1 MRPSG
6 WLFLTQLSICCALAL
21 SAVLYVH
28 YLNPADSDFCG
39 LQSGCEAVR
48 QSGLGYFFGSR
59 YLSLPLVA
67 VLGFGGLLA
76 LSLRSSLLPPAD
88 GQIATR
94 HAGGAF
100 ARFWQAPELGLFAAS
115 GLGAMVALVLLG
127 YQVVLGQYCWLCVL
141 VDLTAVFAA
150 VFAFFLAQSS
160 RKTRVPPKSTLAP
173 AAWMAIAGALVLAP
187 LLWSAIRPPTP
198 IPGRIAALHVPGK
211 INVVEF
217 ADFECPYCRKLHGLL
232 TPLVTEYGDQV
243 NFLRIQRP
251 LMQHRHAEQ
260 AARAALCA
268 EAQGRGEAMADKLFT
283 TPLSLEA
290 ISSIAEGLQLDPLA
304 YDACMGDPRTTA
316 KLEQHAALLPDEELQ
331 GLPTTYVGDQPFV
344 GVPTEAALRDAFE
357 RAKRPP
363 RRGPSGTLYVTLLTA
378 LIGLIAFL
386 GWRRADG
393 GSPGV
398 GAPRGP

>member
-48 QSGLGYFFGSR
+48 RSGLGYFFGNR

-67 VLGFGGLLA
+67 LLGFGGLLA
-76 LSLRSSLLPPAD
+76 LSLRSLARPDA
-88 GQIATR
+88 GQLATR
-94 HAGGAF
+94 HEQSAL
-100 ARFWQAPELGLFAAS
+100 ARLWQAPELCLFAAS

-127 YQVVLGQYCWLCVL
+127 YQVVLGEYCWLCVL
-141 VDLTAVFAA
+141 VDFAALFSA
-150 VFAFFLAQSS
+150 VFAFLLAQSL
-160 RKTRVPPKSTLAP
+160 RKSRVPPRSALVP
-173 AAWMAIAGALVLAP
+173 GAWVAIAASLVLAP
-187 LLWSAIRPPTP
+187 LLWNAVRPPTP
-198 IPGRIAALHVPGK
+198 IPSRISALYVPGK

-217 ADFECPYCRKLHGLL
+217 ADFECPYCRKLHGVLA
-232 TPLVTEYGDQV
+232 PLVTEYGDQV
-243 NFLRIQRP
+243 HFLRFQRP
-251 LMQHRHAEQ
+251 LMQHRHADQ

-283 TPLSLEA
+283 TPLTLEA
-290 ISSIAEGLQLDPLA
+290 ISSIAEGLRLEPLA
-304 YDACMGDPRTTA
+304 FDACMADPRTTA
-316 KLEQHAALLPDEELQ
+316 TLEQHVALLPDEELQ
-331 GLPTTYVGDQPFV
+331 GLPTTYVGDQLFV

-363 RRGPSGTLYVTLLTA
+363 SRGPSGTLYVTLLAA
-378 LIGLIAFL
+378 LIGLIALF
-386 GWRRADG
+386 GWRRAERGNAD
-393 GSPGV
+393 
-398 GAPRGP
+398 AALPRGP

>member
-6 WLFLTQLSICCALAL
+6 WLFLTQLFICCALAL
-21 SAVLYVH
+21 SAVLIVH

-67 VLGFGGLLA
+67 LLGFGGLLA
-76 LSLRSSLLPPAD
+76 LSLRRSLVRPAA

-94 HAGGAF
+94 HPSGAL
-100 ARFWQAPELGLFAAS
+100 ARLWQAPELSLFVAS

-127 YQVVLGQYCWLCVL
+127 YQVVLGEYCWLCVL
-141 VDLTAVFAA
+141 VDFAA
-150 VFAFFLAQSS
+150 VLAAFSAFLLAQSLG
-160 RKTRVPPKSTLAP
+160 KTRVPPRSALAP
-173 AAWMAIAGALVLAP
+173 AAWIAIAGSLVLAP
-187 LLWSAIRPPTP
+187 VLWNAIRPPPP
-198 IPGRIAALHVPGK
+198 IPGRISALYVAGK

-217 ADFECPYCRKLHGLL
+217 ADFECPYCRKLHGVL
-232 TPLVTEYGDQV
+232 TPLLTEYGDQV
-243 NFLRIQRP
+243 HFLRFQRP
-251 LMQHRHAEQ
+251 LMQHRHADQ

-268 EAQGRGEAMADKLFT
+268 EAQGRGEVMADKLFT

-290 ISSIAEGLQLDPLA
+290 ISSIAEGLRLDPLA

-316 KLEQHAALLPDEELQ
+316 TLEQHAALLPDGELQ
-331 GLPTTYVGDQPFV
+331 GLPTTYVGDQALV

-357 RAKRPP
+357 RARRPP
-363 RRGPSGTLYVTLLTA
+363 SRAPSGTLYVTLLAA
-378 LIGLIAFL
+378 LIGLIAFF
-386 GWRRADG
+386 GWRRAEG
-393 GSPGV
+393 ASPDLA
-398 GAPRGP
+398 AP